1 MRYDL
6 VFEGGGAK
14 GMVFVGAMQAFEA
27 RGHEVGRLLGTSAG
41 AITAAFLAAGYD
53 SGEMMAAL
61 NEKGGS
67 GKSVF
72 ADFMGS
78 PTTFS
83 EKEIAGSQFRAYLE
97 KVDIPGLPA
106 SLEKRVDQFILKA
119 LLKNQSY
126 RHIFSFVERGGWY
139 VADAFV
145 TWMKRKMNEGTFQ
158 GQPRNFSEMTLSEF
172 FDATGSEVSFIA
184 ADTDAQRML
193 ILNHQTAPDLPLVWA
208 VRMSMSIPMLWQE
221 VIWEEKWGSYRGRE
235 MAGHSIVDGG
245 LLSNFPIE
253 LFLSKR
259 PDIVSLMGQKPGRGV
274 LGLLIDEA
282 LGVDGT
288 IARMSYDRP
297 GLLGLNTVKRVL
309 KMIDTMTQAHDRQ
322 VMEAFQ
328 EVVIRLP
335 ARGYGT
341 TEFDMTDDRRE
352 KLVAAGRKSMDEYL
366 TSHASMTLSGP
377 GTLSPAATNLA
388 DARAQKI
395 LSDEE

>member
-184 ADTDAQRML
+184 ADTEAQRML

>member
-184 ADTDAQRML
+184 ADTEAQRML

-288 IARMSYDRP
+288 TAGMSYDRP

>member
-184 ADTDAQRML
+184 ADTEAQRML

-221 VIWEEKWGSYRGRE
+221 VIWEEKWGTYRGRK

>member
-184 ADTDAQRML
+184 ADTEAQRML
-193 ILNHQTAPDLPLVWA
+193 ILKHQTAPDLPLVWA